1 MLLRT
6 RSILRSLALLVALG
20 SGACVVRTAG
30 PRQAERVAMRDGFAF
45 LGDRWVD
52 GRADHDALHV
62 GGRAGRYTAL
72 MIVVEHSAV
81 EMSDMVVTFGD
92 GERWSPPT
100 RLVFSENTTS
110 RVIDLPGGA
119 RAIKRVDFRY
129 GNLPGGGRARVELWG
144 R

>member
-1 MLLRT
+1 M
-6 RSILRSLALLVALG
+6 LRSLALTAALG
-20 SGACVVRTAG
+20 SAACVVRTAG
-30 PRQAERVAMRDGFAF
+30 PRQAERVAMRDGFTF
-45 LGDRWVD
+45 LGDRWVN
-52 GRADHDALHV
+52 GGADHDALHV

-81 EMSDMVVTFGD
+81 EMFDMVVTFGD

-100 RLVFSENTTS
+100 RLVFGENTAS

-119 RAIKRVDFRY
+119 RAIQRVDFRY
-129 GNLPGGGRARVELWG
+129 GNLPGGGKARVEIWG

>member
-1 MLLRT
+1 MNLRAAT
-6 RSILRSLALLVALG
+6 LVLALALPAT
-20 SGACVVRTAG
+20 ACVVRTAG
-30 PRQAERVAMRDGFAF
+30 PRSAERVAARNGFTF
-45 LGDRWVD
+45 LGDRWVH
-52 GRADHDALHV
+52 GGADHDALHV
-62 GGRAGRYTAL
+62 GGRAGRYASL

-81 EMSDMVVTFGD
+81 EMFDMVVTFGD

-100 RLVFSENTTS
+100 RLVFGENTTS

-129 GNLPGGGRARVELWG
+129 GNLPGGGKARVELWG